1 MDNYM
6 KSQQKFEYMLFS
18 EIIDGENQLV
28 ICNIIFDAADPVG
41 VACFF
46 VLLTDIAT
54 QLTQNLGIP
63 NIVYSTTSYYLLTPI
78 YATSESN
85 NISSPAI
92 VLNFTDKNTSNINFP
107 QSLYLDLPST
117 LYPALY
123 KPIAG
128 NQSVNYTFYIAF

>member
-1 MDNYM
+1 MDNYV

-18 EIIDGENQLV
+18 EIIDRENQLV

-78 YATSESN
+78 YATS
-85 NISSPAI
+85 
-92 VLNFTDKNTSNINFP
+92 
-107 QSLYLDLPST
+107 
-117 LYPALY
+117 
-123 KPIAG
+123 
-128 NQSVNYTFYIAF
+128 